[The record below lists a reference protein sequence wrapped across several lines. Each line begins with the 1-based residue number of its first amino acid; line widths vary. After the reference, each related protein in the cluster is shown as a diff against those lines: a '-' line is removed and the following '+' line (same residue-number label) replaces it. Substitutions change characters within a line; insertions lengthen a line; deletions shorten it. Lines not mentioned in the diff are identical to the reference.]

1 MQVSSILRTLGW
13 IVVFLGISFL
23 IGDVTRENMGWY
35 DTLGKAPLNPPRIA
49 FPIVWTSLYIM
60 LAIAGSYLW
69 SIRKNGNG
77 AKHFRLFAFYMLM
90 NWAWS
95 FIFFA
100 SHYITAGFVWIIISD
115 LVLAA
120 LVIIL
125 FKSQYKKTA
134 FLLSP
139 TLLWGVFAAYLN
151 GYIAF
156 AN

>member
-1 MQVSSILRTLGW
+1 MSISSIIRTLGW

-23 IGDVTRENMGWY
+23 IGEVTRENMGWY
-35 DTLGKAPLNPPRIA
+35 GNLKKAPLNPPRIA

-60 LAIAGSYLW
+60 LAAAGSYLW
-69 SIRKNGNG
+69 SVRKNENG
-77 AKHFRLFAFYMLM
+77 TKHLGLFAFYMLM

-100 SHYITAGFVWIIISD
+100 AHYMMAGFIWIVISD
-115 LVLAA
+115 VVLAVLA
-120 LVIIL
+120 VTL
-125 FKSQYKKTA
+125 FTNGHRKTA
-134 FLLSP
+134 LLLVP
-139 TLLWGVFAAYLN
+139 TLLWGMFAAYLN